1 MAFSEKIIETRQ
13 KALALCKEYFARPD
27 EIAEFNTLKILD
39 AMRKVK
45 VSEAHFNTTSG
56 YAYDDIGRNK
66 IEELYA
72 EVFKAEAALVRTQFV
87 SGTHALATVLF
98 GILRPGD
105 QLIYITGTPYDTMQ
119 TVIGYATDS
128 PGSLKEFGI
137 LYDEVPLKDGCV
149 DFNVAKEKI
158 TTKTKMVVIQR
169 SCGYMMRPS
178 LSVDEIGEICKFVKE
193 INPNCICYIDNCYG
207 EFTDTNEPI
216 EVGADIIAGSLIKNP
231 GGGIAPTGGYI
242 VGRKDLVELASYRM
256 TSPGMGAEL
265 GASLA
270 NNRLLF
276 QGLFLA
282 PHVVAQ
288 AVKSAIFA
296 AAFFDLLGFKTL
308 PAPDTKRNDI
318 IQAIE
323 MGSKEKLVAFCQGIQ
338 KYSPVDSYAAPEP
351 WDMPG
356 YEDQVIMAAGTFVQ
370 GASIELSADGPI
382 REPYNVY
389 LQGALTFEH
398 SLVAIMGAGQAVEDL
413 NK

>member
-137 LYDEVPLKDGCV
+137 LYDEVPLKDGRV
-149 DFNVAKEKI
+149 DFDVAKEKI
-158 TTKTKMVVIQR
+158 TTKLNG
-169 SCGYMMRPS
+169 SYS
-178 LSVDEIGEICKFVKE
+178 AFLWLYDASKFK
-193 INPNCICYIDNCYG
+193 C
-207 EFTDTNEPI
+207 
-216 EVGADIIAGSLIKNP
+216 
-231 GGGIAPTGGYI
+231 
-242 VGRKDLVELASYRM
+242 
-256 TSPGMGAEL
+256 
-265 GASLA
+265 
-270 NNRLLF
+270 
-276 QGLFLA
+276 
-282 PHVVAQ
+282 
-288 AVKSAIFA
+288 
-296 AAFFDLLGFKTL
+296 
-308 PAPDTKRNDI
+308 
-318 IQAIE
+318 
-323 MGSKEKLVAFCQGIQ
+323 
-338 KYSPVDSYAAPEP
+338 
-351 WDMPG
+351 
-356 YEDQVIMAAGTFVQ
+356 
-370 GASIELSADGPI
+370 
-382 REPYNVY
+382 
-389 LQGALTFEH
+389 
-398 SLVAIMGAGQAVEDL
+398 
-413 NK
+413 

>member
-137 LYDEVPLKDGCV
+137 LYDEVPLKDGRV
-149 DFNVAKEKI
+149 DFDVAKEKI

-193 INPNCICYIDNCYG
+193 INPNCICYVDNCYG
-207 EFTDTNEPI
+207 EFTDTKEPI
-216 EVGADIIAGSLIKNP
+216 EVGADIIAGSLIK
-231 GGGIAPTGGYI
+231 I
-242 VGRKDLVELASYRM
+242 
-256 TSPGMGAEL
+256 
-265 GASLA
+265 
-270 NNRLLF
+270 
-276 QGLFLA
+276 Q
-282 PHVVAQ
+282 VAVLHQ
-288 AVKSAIFA
+288 QV
-296 AAFFDLLGFKTL
+296 
-308 PAPDTKRNDI
+308 DI
-318 IQAIE
+318 
-323 MGSKEKLVAFCQGIQ
+323 L
-338 KYSPVDSYAAPEP
+338 
-351 WDMPG
+351 
-356 YEDQVIMAAGTFVQ
+356 
-370 GASIELSADGPI
+370 
-382 REPYNVY
+382 
-389 LQGALTFEH
+389 
-398 SLVAIMGAGQAVEDL
+398 
-413 NK
+413 